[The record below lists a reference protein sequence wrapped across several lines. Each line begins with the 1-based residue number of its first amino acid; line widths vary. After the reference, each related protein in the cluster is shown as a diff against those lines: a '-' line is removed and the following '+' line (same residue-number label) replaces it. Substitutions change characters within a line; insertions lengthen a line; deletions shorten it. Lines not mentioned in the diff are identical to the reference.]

1 MPSYNSIQLQT
12 IRIPGDGSCLFRAV
26 VYGACLR
33 RGKPSPSESHQKELA
48 NELREKVVDEL
59 IKRRKETEWHL
70 EDEFERYVSQM
81 RQSHVWG
88 GEPELLMAS
97 HVLQM
102 PITVYMPDKKSDNL
116 NVITEYGQEY
126 GTHNPILVRYDGY
139 GHYDALKRKP

>member
-1 MPSYNSIQLQT
+1 MPSYNSTQLQT

-33 RGKPSPSESHQKELA
+33 RGKSAPSESRQKELA
-48 NELREKVVDEL
+48 DELRENVVNEL
-59 IKRRKETEWHL
+59 IKRRKDTEWYL
-70 EDEFERYVSQM
+70 EDEFDRYVCQM

-102 PITVYMPDKKSDNL
+102 PITVYMPDKTSNKL
-116 NVITEYGQEY
+116 KVITEYGHEY
-126 GTHNPILVRYDGY
+126 GTHNPILVRYDGC
-139 GHYDALKRKP
+139 GHYDALKNKP